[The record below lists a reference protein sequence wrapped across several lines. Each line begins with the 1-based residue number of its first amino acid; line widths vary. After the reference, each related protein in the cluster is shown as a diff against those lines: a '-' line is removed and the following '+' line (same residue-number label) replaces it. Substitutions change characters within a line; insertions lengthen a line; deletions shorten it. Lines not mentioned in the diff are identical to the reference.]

1 MSQDSPIY
9 NPEDI
14 IKKEAR
20 GIDDTDL
27 GEVQEVGPEYILT
40 EKGTLDRDKF
50 YIPKNLVDRFDGH
63 TVWFKLKEEDTHK
76 YRKHKTHLMQF
87 ILL

>member
-1 MSQDSPIY
+1 MSSDFPIY

-27 GEVQEVGPEYILT
+27 GEVQEVGSEYILT
-40 EKGTLDRDKF
+40 EKGTIDRDKF
-50 YIPKNLVDRFDGH
+50 YIPKNLVDRFDGQ
-63 TVWFKLKEEDTHK
+63 TVWFNLKEEETHK
-76 YRKHKTHLMQF
+76 YRKHKTHLM
-87 ILL
+87 

>member
-1 MSQDSPIY
+1 MSNDSPIY

-20 GIDDTDL
+20 GMDGTDL

-40 EKGTLDRDKF
+40 EKGTIDRDKF
-50 YIPKNLVDRFDGH
+50 YIPKNLVDRFDGQ
-63 TVWFKLKEEDTHK
+63 TVWFNLKEEETHK
-76 YRKHKTHLMQF
+76 YRKHKTHLM
-87 ILL
+87 

>member
-1 MSQDSPIY
+1 MSSDSPIY

-40 EKGTLDRDKF
+40 EKGTIDRDKF

-63 TVWFKLKEEDTHK
+63 TIWFNLKEEEIHK
-76 YRKHKTHLMQF
+76 YRKHKTHLM
-87 ILL
+87 

>member
-1 MSQDSPIY
+1 MSHDSPAY
-9 NPEDI
+9 DSEDI

-20 GIDDTDL
+20 GIDEIDL

-40 EKGTLDRDKF
+40 EKGTIDRDKF

-63 TVWFKLKEEDTHK
+63 TLWFKLREEDIHK
-76 YRKHKTHLMQF
+76 YRKHKTHLM
-87 ILL
+87 

>member
-1 MSQDSPIY
+1 MSSDSPIY

-40 EKGTLDRDKF
+40 EKGTIDRDKF

-63 TVWFKLKEEDTHK
+63 TIWFNLKEEETYK
-76 YRKHKTHLMQF
+76 YRKHKTHLM
-87 ILL
+87 